1 MSDMPQILVVEDD
14 PIVRDFL
21 TKFLSTQDYNILA
34 ADCGSKAIAY
44 LKISV
49 VDLVLLDIGL
59 PDMSGYDIMEY
70 IKDNCPALPV
80 IAMTGDS
87 SVESAVEAFKKGSYD
102 YLEKP
107 VKSDKLC
114 ITIQNALTHSRLEKD
129 REQAELRFRESEA
142 KYHQLFD
149 AVSDALMVIDAST
162 LQVEEVNRAALDL
175 YGYTREEFLDLTV
188 FDLSTEK
195 EKTSTVLKRLK
206 DENLQGG
213 FLALRY
219 FKKKNGAIFQG
230 EVGFTIVMRDNRKKL
245 IAATRDITDR
255 QIEATSFQQTP
266 DNHPEIPRPAAEDA
280 NQVR

>member
-1 MSDMPQILVVEDD
+1 MPQILVVEDD
-14 PIVRDFL
+14 SIVRDFL
-21 TKFLSTQDYNILA
+21 TIFLSTQDYNILA

-70 IKDNCPALPV
+70 IKDNCPALSV

-114 ITIQNALTHSRLEKD
+114 KTIQNALTHSRLEKD

-195 EKTSTVLKRLK
+195 DKTSTVLKKLK
-206 DENLQGG
+206 DQDLTGG
-213 FLALRY
+213 YLALRY
-219 FKKKNGAIFQG
+219 FKKKDGTIFEG
-230 EVGFTIVMRDNRKKL
+230 EVGFTIVTRDNRQKL

-255 QIEATSFQQTP
+255 QIAEPQLQQTSN
-266 DNHPEIPRPAAEDA
+266 NHPEIPSPAAEDA
-280 NQVR
+280 NQVC

>member
-21 TKFLSTQDYNILA
+21 TQFLPTQGYTILA

-70 IKDNCPALPV
+70 IEDNCAALPV

-107 VKSDKLC
+107 FKSDKLC
-114 ITIQNALTHSRLEKD
+114 KTIQNALTHSRLERD

-175 YGYTREEFLDLTV
+175 YGYTREKFLDLTV

-195 EKTSTVLKRLK
+195 EKTSTVLKKLK
-206 DENLQGG
+206 DEDLTGG
-213 FLALRY
+213 YLALRY
-219 FKKKNGAIFQG
+219 FKKKDGTVFQG
-230 EVGFTIVMRDNRKKL
+230 EVGFTIVVRDNRKKM

-255 QIEATSFQQTP
+255 HIEETPFQQTSENQSENQP
-266 DNHPEIPRPAAEDA
+266 PATGDA
-280 NQVR
+280 APGR

>member
-1 MSDMPQILVVEDD
+1 MPETPQILIVEDD
-14 PIVRDFL
+14 PIVRDYL
-21 TKFLSTQDYNILA
+21 RQLLDRLNYKTLA

-44 LKISV
+44 LKISA
-49 VDLVLLDIGL
+49 VDLALLDIGL
-59 PDMSGYDIMEY
+59 PDMSGYDIMAF

-107 VKSDKLC
+107 FKSDKLC
-114 ITIQNALTHSRLEKD
+114 KTIENALTHSRLERD
-129 REQAELRFRESEA
+129 RKQAELRFRESEA

-175 YGYTREEFLDLTV
+175 YGYTREEFLTLTI
-188 FDLSTEK
+188 FNLSTEK
-195 EKTSTVLKRLK
+195 EKTASVWKKLK
-206 DENLQGG
+206 DEDLTGG
-213 FLALRY
+213 YLTLRY
-219 FKKKNGAIFQG
+219 FKKKDGTIFQG
-230 EVGFTIVMRDNRKKL
+230 EVSFTIVTRDNRQKM

-255 QIEATSFQQTP
+255 PIAVRPVQLTSENPSENQHLAT
-266 DNHPEIPRPAAEDA
+266 EDA
-280 NQVR
+280 DQGR